1 MHIKEL
7 VILKVEVACI
17 GIIDTH
23 QLHPLTR
30 RAFKWV
36 KHFIGS
42 MANTPMKDID
52 TNLIPNTN
60 RSIRGLLIS
69 ILKILNQKTIK
80 APFIRRNVAQV
91 EGSPAYSTHPGRANS
106 LHISLIFNQSILG
119 RFPFVRTDPPDHSRL
134 KENFTFQQN

>member
-1 MHIKEL
+1 MKEL

-17 GIIDTH
+17 GIIETH
-23 QLHPLTR
+23 QLLHPLTR
-30 RAFKWV
+30 RVFKLV

-80 APFIRRNVAQV
+80 AIYREKWRRAWPS
-91 EGSPAYSTHPGRANS
+91 G
-106 LHISLIFNQSILG
+106 
-119 RFPFVRTDPPDHSRL
+119 
-134 KENFTFQQN
+134 

>member
-1 MHIKEL
+1 MKEL

-23 QLHPLTR
+23 QLHLLTR
-30 RAFKWV
+30 RVFKLV

-60 RSIRGLLIS
+60 RLTGGLLIS

-80 APFIRRNVAQV
+80 AICKEKWRRAWPS
-91 EGSPAYSTHPGRANS
+91 G
-106 LHISLIFNQSILG
+106 
-119 RFPFVRTDPPDHSRL
+119 
-134 KENFTFQQN
+134 

>member
-1 MHIKEL
+1 MCMKEL
-7 VILKVEVACI
+7 VIWKVEVACI
-17 GIIDTH
+17 GIIETH

-30 RAFKWV
+30 RVFKLV

-80 APFIRRNVAQV
+80 AIYREKWRRAWPS
-91 EGSPAYSTHPGRANS
+91 G
-106 LHISLIFNQSILG
+106 
-119 RFPFVRTDPPDHSRL
+119 
-134 KENFTFQQN
+134 

>member
-7 VILKVEVACI
+7 VFLMVEVACI
-17 GIIDTH
+17 VIIDTH

-30 RAFKWV
+30 RVFKLV

-42 MANTPMKDID
+42 TANTPMKNID

-69 ILKILNQKTIK
+69 ILKILTMTCSPTLEQ
-80 APFIRRNVAQV
+80 AP
-91 EGSPAYSTHPGRANS
+91 
-106 LHISLIFNQSILG
+106 L
-119 RFPFVRTDPPDHSRL
+119 
-134 KENFTFQQN
+134 

>member
-1 MHIKEL
+1 MKEL

-23 QLHPLTR
+23 QLHLLTR
-30 RAFKWV
+30 RVFKLV

-69 ILKILNQKTIK
+69 ILKILNQKTRL
-80 APFIRRNVAQV
+80 FIGRSGGVRGRVVNTSNS
-91 EGSPAYSTHPGRANS
+91 GSGGPGFKPRPSRCFLRQGTLLYFVSLHPG
-106 LHISLIFNQSILG
+106 
-119 RFPFVRTDPPDHSRL
+119 D
-134 KENFTFQQN
+134 